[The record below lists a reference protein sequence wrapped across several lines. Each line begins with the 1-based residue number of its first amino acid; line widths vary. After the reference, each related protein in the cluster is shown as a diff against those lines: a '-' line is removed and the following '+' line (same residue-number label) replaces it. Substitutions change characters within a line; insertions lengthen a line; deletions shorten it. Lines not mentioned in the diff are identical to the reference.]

1 MIPNNCPFCNA
12 EPIMLEIQ
20 EVYGED
26 STAIHCMV
34 CDAWGPTSTTIEEAI
49 QNWNKA
55 KGG

>member
-1 MIPNNCPFCNA
+1 
-12 EPIMLEIQ
+12 MLEIQ